1 MKKYLIA
8 FVALLLVATGCG
20 NTKKLECST
29 EISGLHQ
36 DVIVEYDGE
45 DIKSME
51 MIMSYD
57 AATLTQLGVTDSNR
71 ELFVSSMETE
81 VCTMYNAHNGVKC
94 AVTTPNGGLT
104 VTIDI
109 DYPKIDQNA
118 KDSLSLNYQSYDS
131 LKADLTEQ
139 GYTCK

>member
-1 MKKYLIA
+1 MIGFFYCQILLLFTLFEKIVFTVLKVCGIINHRERSTEMKKYLIA

-57 AATLTQLGVTDSNR
+57 AATLLQACV
-71 ELFVSSMETE
+71 
-81 VCTMYNAHNGVKC
+81 
-94 AVTTPNGGLT
+94 
-104 VTIDI
+104 
-109 DYPKIDQNA
+109 
-118 KDSLSLNYQSYDS
+118 
-131 LKADLTEQ
+131 DL
-139 GYTCK
+139 